1 MRILIVNRKAFPS
14 VGGKQLHTTRLA
26 AGLAGRGH
34 EVSVVATHTDPPS
47 TPADLGFPIHYR
59 PSYGTLRRLVAE
71 ADVVHL
77 NIHSWPVLTF
87 GLLQHKPMLYV
98 YHESG
103 DRLCG
108 RALNWR
114 WWEPKCR
121 FEMPCLWC
129 EQTHFTKSPRHW
141 LLDPLAQRARDRF
154 MTIVGTCRFFLPR
167 LPEGSPYVPY
177 GLPMDELVPA
187 ESPRRDYL
195 LFAARLT
202 PEKGGVHLIR
212 AVAECRRR
220 GHSFPVVVLGDGPE
234 RGDLEQLTRELEVD
248 DRVEFRG
255 EVSMSTL
262 VEYYQHAFVVV
273 LPSVWEEMF
282 GTISVETMACRTPV
296 IASAIGGM
304 VETVGH
310 AGLLFPPGDHIA
322 LAERILE
329 VIGDPALAES
339 MAQRGFDL
347 AHSQYELSVMI
358 QNYEAL
364 YARLISGKAGDSG
377 TSA

>member
-1 MRILIVNRKAFPS
+1 
-14 VGGKQLHTTRLA
+14 
-26 AGLAGRGH
+26 
-34 EVSVVATHTDPPS
+34 
-47 TPADLGFPIHYR
+47 
-59 PSYGTLRRLVAE
+59 
-71 ADVVHL
+71 
-77 NIHSWPVLTF
+77 
-87 GLLQHKPMLYV
+87 
-98 YHESG
+98 
-103 DRLCG
+103 
-108 RALNWR
+108 
-114 WWEPKCR
+114 
-121 FEMPCLWC
+121 
-129 EQTHFTKSPRHW
+129 
-141 LLDPLAQRARDRF
+141 
-154 MTIVGTCRFFLPR
+154 
-167 LPEGSPYVPY
+167 
-177 GLPMDELVPA
+177 MDELVPA

-212 AVAECRRR
+212 AVAECRHR

-273 LPSVWEEMF
+273 RPSVWEEMF